1 MKVIAQSRVSRSC
14 FRPIA
19 QNDRCLDVSLCMT
32 LKTLRMRPLD
42 NDKAGAIL
50 PDDYR
55 MMQWKAAEKLHY
67 DGAENDDNLA
77 E

>member
-1 MKVIAQSRVSRSC
+1 
-14 FRPIA
+14 
-19 QNDRCLDVSLCMT
+19 
-32 LKTLRMRPLD
+32 MRPLD